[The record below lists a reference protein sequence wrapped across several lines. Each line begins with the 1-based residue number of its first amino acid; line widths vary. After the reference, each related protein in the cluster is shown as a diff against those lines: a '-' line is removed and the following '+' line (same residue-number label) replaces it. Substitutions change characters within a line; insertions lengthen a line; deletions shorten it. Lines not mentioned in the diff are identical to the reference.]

1 MNSPAVRL
9 GKLEKTENYDL
20 YNVDDITV
28 YVRKD
33 TESKKNELRIYM
45 KKFLW
50 TKEIVVD
57 GMDILG

>member
-20 YNVDDITV
+20 YSVDDITV

-45 KKFLW
+45 KKSLW
-50 TKEIVVD
+50 AKEIAVD
-57 GMDILG
+57 GMDIFG